1 MLNLPLPTT
10 ESLTIEFKSDR
21 TRLPDRDLVEALVG
35 LANAEGGTLFLGVED
50 DGRPTGLHQA
60 HLNLDGLPATVAN
73 LTRPPLVVR
82 VNALNAGAIP
92 LALIEV
98 PKSRRIIAT
107 VNGVALRRR
116 LRPDGSP
123 ENVPMYP
130 SEFVSREVDLGL
142 LDYSAL
148 PVEASIEEDL
158 DPLERVRLRQM
169 IERYR
174 GDQALLPLTDPE
186 LDEALGFMHVRG
198 SRRIPTVSGLLVLGK
213 ERALK
218 THLPTHE
225 VAFQVLEGTEVRV
238 NTFHRTP
245 LLRAF
250 EHLDEQ
256 FRVRYVEQELAAGL
270 FRVPIPNFDPRAF
283 REALVNAF
291 VHRDYTRLGAVHVLW
306 EGDGITFSNPG
317 GFPEGVT
324 QENLLTV
331 RPTPRNPTLADAIK
345 RIGIAERTGRGV
357 DRIFEGLLRFGRPA
371 PDYSASGATGVSVKL
386 SGGQADLNFLKGVLM
401 EERRRG
407 EPLSVDALIVLTRL
421 RHERRLAT
429 AELAHAI
436 QRSEPTARTVLEKLV
451 ESGLIEA
458 HGNTHRSY
466 TLSSR
471 LYREFG
477 ESVAYVRQSGIE
489 PIRQEEMVLRL
500 VRTKGTI
507 KRGEV
512 IDLCRLTE
520 SQAKGLL
527 ARLVKDGRL
536 VQEGQKRGAFYRLKT

>member
-98 PKSRRIIAT
+98 PKSRRVIAT

-130 SEFVSREVDLGL
+130 SEFVSREADLGL

-386 SGGQADLNFLKGVLM
+386 SGGQADLNFLRGVLM

-429 AELAHAI
+429 AELARAV

>member
-331 RPTPRNPTLADAIK
+331 RPTPRNPILADAIK

>member
-1 MLNLPLPTT
+1 MLNDPLPSS
-10 ESLTIEFKSDR
+10 ESLTVEFKSDR
-21 TRLPDRDLVEALVG
+21 ARLPDRELIEALVG

-50 DGRPTGLHQA
+50 DGRPTGLHA
-60 HLNLDGLPATVAN
+60 SHLRLDGLPATVAN
-73 LTRPPLVVR
+73 LTRPPLGVR
-82 VNALNAGAIP
+82 VDSLNPGGVPVAR
-92 LALIEV
+92 IEV
-98 PKSRRIIAT
+98 PKSRRIVAT
-107 VNGVALRRR
+107 VNGLVLRRQM
-116 LRPDGSP
+116 RPDGSP
-123 ENVPMYP
+123 ENIPMYP
-130 SEFVSREVDLGL
+130 SDFVTREVDLGL

-148 PVEASIEEDL
+148 PVEASCEEDL

-174 GDQALLPLTDPE
+174 GDQALLSLTDSE
-186 LDEALGFMHVRG
+186 LDDALGFMHVKG
-198 SRRIPTVSGLLVLGK
+198 ACRIPTVAGLLVLGK
-213 ERALK
+213 ERSLK

-225 VAFQVLEGTEVRV
+225 VAFQVMEGTEVRV
-238 NTFHRTP
+238 NSFHRTP
-245 LLRAF
+245 LLRVF

-256 FRVRYVEQELAAGL
+256 FQVRYLEQEFTSGL

-291 VHRDYTRLGAVHVLW
+291 AHRDYTRLGTVHVLW

-324 QENLLTV
+324 QGNLLTV
-331 RPTPRNPTLADAIK
+331 RPTPRNPALADAIK

-371 PDYSASGATGVSVKL
+371 PDYSASSATAVSVKL

-407 EPLSVDALIVLTRL
+407 EPLSVDALIVLTSL

-429 AELAHAI
+429 AELAQAI
-436 QRSEPTARTVLEKLV
+436 QRSEPTARTMLEKLV

-471 LYREFG
+471 LYRELG

-489 PIRQEEMVLRL
+489 PIRHEEMVLRL

-507 KRGEV
+507 KRAEV
-512 IDLCRLTE
+512 IELCRLTE

-527 ARLVKDGRL
+527 ARLVKEGRL
-536 VQEGQKRGAFYRLKT
+536 VQEGQKRGAFYRLKI